1 MVPRSLGMLF
11 DILIPGFSPETSPPH
26 YPHPVS
32 QPKDLEGLEDLSRW
46 VIFVVVVAFYFLTE
60 VQIN

>member
-11 DILIPGFSPETSPPH
+11 DVLIHGFSPETRPPH
-26 YPHPVS
+26 YPHHAS

-46 VIFVVVVAFYFLTE
+46 VIGVVVAFYFLTE